1 VAELK
6 MLVLSSGA
14 EAVGLL
20 TCSRTAPDPKYFI
33 GSGKTEELK
42 ALVESCQGETVIFN
56 HELSPSQERNLE
68 SFLGC
73 RVITRTALILDIFAA
88 RARTREGKLQ
98 VELAQLGYLETR
110 LVRGWT
116 HLERQ
121 RGGFGLRGGPGETQL
136 EYDRRL
142 LKERVNILRKE
153 LREVEKQREQNGR
166 ARSRR
171 GIPVVSLVGYTNS
184 GKSTLF
190 NTLTDAGVYAADQ
203 LFATLDPTL
212 RTVSIPRVGKT
223 VFADTVGFIRDLPHN
238 LVAAFKATLRE
249 ARESDLALMVIDS
262 ADGDM
267 DDMIAAVEDVMEDIG
282 AGSVPVLKVFNKIDR
297 IPGISPHIEHDSA
310 GLPRSVSISAKTG
323 AGVDLLLRAISDRL
337 GHDRISLELTLPPDA
352 GALRQRLFEMG
363 AIESESYDDSG
374 KACLRVTHSRTEL
387 ARLSARFG
395 GALERYVTA
404 PASFS
409 FRREVWED

>member
-1 VAELK
+1 
-6 MLVLSSGA
+6 MLAISSGA
-14 EAVGLL
+14 EIVGIL
-20 TCSRTAPDPKYFI
+20 TCTRSSPDPKYFI
-33 GSGKTEELK
+33 GSGKAAELK
-42 ALVESCQGETVIFN
+42 SQVEFWDGETVIFN

-68 SFLGC
+68 GLLGC
-73 RVITRTALILDIFAA
+73 RVITRTALILDIFAD

-142 LKERVNILRKE
+142 LKERVNTLRRE
-153 LREVEKQREQNGR
+153 LAVVEKQRDQGGR

-171 GIPVVSLVGYTNS
+171 GLPVVSLVGYTNS

-190 NTLTDAGVYAADQ
+190 NTLTNADVYAADQ

-212 RTVSIPRVGKT
+212 RTVTLPRTGKT
-223 VFADTVGFIRDLPHN
+223 VFADTVGFIRELPHN

-262 ADGDM
+262 GDE
-267 DDMIAAVEDVMEDIG
+267 DMKEKIASVEEVMEDIG
-282 AGSVPVLKVFNKIDR
+282 AGSVPVLKVYNKIDR
-297 IPGISPHIEHDSA
+297 IPGISPHVEHDSSGMPCA
-310 GLPRSVSISAKTG
+310 VSISGKEKLG
-323 AGVDLLLRAISDRL
+323 IDLLLQAISERL
-337 GHDRISLELTLPPDA
+337 GRDRVCLELCLPPDA

-363 AIESESYDDSG
+363 AIDSESYDDIG
-374 KACLRVTHSRTEL
+374 CDHLRITHSLTEL

-395 GALERYVTA
+395 GDLERFVTV
-404 PASFS
+404 PEG
-409 FRREVWED
+409 FRFHKESWED